1 LILKAGKEQVSSL
14 FACRLFSVNHSRQ
27 AAMADGSVDFQTL
40 YDQYY
45 PKIVG
50 YLKKLVGEAE
60 AEDAAQETFVKIS
73 RSLDS
78 FRGESSLS
86 TWIYRIATNT
96 AMDHLRKPSSRM
108 VLLAEECDEEDAGPI
123 DTAPLHDTLLI
134 RKDMNAC
141 IRGLVDSLPE
151 DYRTV
156 LVLSEFEGLPNAEIA
171 EVLGLSLDVTKI
183 RLHRA
188 RTKLRKAL
196 ETNCNFYR
204 DERNELSCDAKTIR
218 LNFLKK

>member
-1 LILKAGKEQVSSL
+1 MSDQRD
-14 FACRLFSVNHSRQ
+14 FTSVY
-27 AAMADGSVDFQTL
+27 AE
-40 YDQYY
+40 YY
-45 PKIVG
+45 PKIAG
-50 YLKKLVGEAE
+50 YLRRLVGDAD
-60 AEDAAQETFVKIS
+60 AEDVAQEVFLKIN
-73 RSLDS
+73 RSIDS

-86 TWIYRIATNT
+86 TWIYRIATNA

-108 VLLAEECDEEDAGPI
+108 VQPVEDRDEEDAGPI

-134 RKDMNAC
+134 KKDMNGC
-141 IRGLVDSLPE
+141 IRNVVDSLPE

-156 LVLSEFEGLPNAEIA
+156 LVLSELEELTNAEIA
-171 EVLGLSLDVTKI
+171 EVLGISLDTTKI

-204 DERNELSCDAKTIR
+204 DERNELSCDPKPST
-218 LNFLKK
+218 LKFLGK